1 MGVKLPPMPPFLEH
15 WKKNGFLRHLRI
27 TLLEYYQAHKLRRFY
42 VRVILGFSLLFAALL
57 FNAAANWYTARF
69 DNLPA
74 SLPGDII
81 LDHIPVINVDLVFF
95 WGIVVFIALV
105 VALGLKRPARIPFL
119 LESAALFIGI
129 RAFFVVLTHVSAPI
143 DRSAVPLE
151 TFFQR
156 LIAGSGNDL
165 FFSGHTGFPFLMALL
180 FWREAYLRN
189 VFLSMSLT
197 YGTVVLLGH
206 LHYSIDVFS
215 AFFITYGILHIA
227 RFLFPEDAEAFGKT
241 V

>member
-1 MGVKLPPMPPFLEH
+1 MPPFLEH
-15 WKKNGFLRHLRI
+15 WKQHGLLRHLRV

-42 VRVILGFSLLFAALL
+42 VRVILGFLLLFTALS

-69 DNLPA
+69 DGLPS
-74 SLPGDII
+74 SLPGDLI
-81 LDHIPVINVDLVFF
+81 LDHLPVVNVDLVFF
-95 WGIVVFIALV
+95 WGIVAFIVLV
-105 VALGLKRPARIPFL
+105 VILGLKRPARIPFL
-119 LESAALFIGI
+119 LESAALFIAI
-129 RAFFVVLTHVSAPI
+129 RAFFVVLTHVSAPV

-180 FWREAYLRN
+180 FWRDAFMRG
-189 VFLSMSLT
+189 VFLAMSLS
-197 YGTVVLLGH
+197 YGLVVLLGH

-215 AFFITYGILHIA
+215 AFFITYGIVHIA
-227 RFLFPEDAEAFGKT
+227 RFLFPQDAEAFDET